1 MIAAIQVLLRKHLS
15 MEAGAADARESTLQG
30 AAAALLMEI
39 ASADDHISHDELHAI
54 RRIVGE
60 TFAISTEQAAS
71 ISRDAERRQ
80 DEVTSLYPFTRLLT
94 SECSMDERVEI
105 VHRLWEVAY
114 VDGCIDAH
122 EEHLIRKIADLLYV
136 PHSQF
141 IRGKLAQSGA
151 D

>member
-15 MEAGAADARESTLQG
+15 TGVGAADARESMLQA

-39 ASADDHISHDELHAI
+39 ASADDHVSDGERTAI

-60 TFAISTEQAAS
+60 TFAISAEQAAS
-71 ISRDAERRQ
+71 ISREAEHRS

-94 SECSMDERVEI
+94 SECSMEERIEI
-105 VHRLWEVAY
+105 VHSLWEVAF
-114 VDGCIDAH
+114 VDGHIDAH

-141 IRGKLAQSGA
+141 IRGKLAKSGV